1 MDERAQQ
8 RILRRESR
16 GLAMNLLLCAVSGAL
31 VLPLGVVVLQ
41 LAVQCSAARELDYLQ
56 RGR

>member
-1 MDERAQQ
+1 MDERVQQ

-31 VLPLGVVVLQ
+31 VLPLGVVVQQ
-41 LAVQCSAARELDYLQ
+41 LAVQCSVARELDHPQ
-56 RGR
+56 KGR